1 MTYKSYFLILALLL
15 CTTIARAQYNQV
27 NDIPYRDAAEGYA
40 QERCKLDVYYPTNE
54 TDAPVVVWFHGG
66 GIEGGEKH
74 IDPQLKNCGLVV
86 VAANYRLL
94 PKAPI
99 DDILDDVAA
108 AVAWTYKNIAKY
120 NGSKRKIFVA
130 GHSAGGY
137 LLDMIGLDKRWL
149 AKYGVDA
156 DSLAALVPFSGQC
169 VTHYNIRK
177 QQGIPPLQATIDQYA
192 PLTYVRADAPPIII
206 ISGDRE
212 LELFGRY
219 EEQAYFWR
227 MLKLVGHKD
236 VTLYEMQGYDHGA
249 MPFPAYKILKDHIK
263 RLTEKKSHSNEIVAE
278 GEAPVRLAD
287 SYSFTEGPA
296 TDARG
301 NVYFTDQPNNRIY
314 RWDCE
319 SGEITLFTDQS
330 GRSNGM
336 YFDAQGNLIACADMD
351 NQLWRFDMLSTS
363 GRLLPQGRKNGQA
376 EILITDYR
384 GKLLNGPN
392 DVWIS
397 KDGGYYLTD
406 PYFKRDYWTRSP
418 ERQQPVEGL
427 YYLAPGSKQLLML
440 DSTLNQPNGIV
451 GTPDGKHLYVA
462 EAKENRILR
471 YDILTDGSLT
481 NRQVFADMGSDGMT
495 IDDRGNIY
503 LTGDGVTVFDK
514 DGQKIAHFP
523 IPEDWTAN
531 VCFGGKEHN
540 ILFITASK
548 SVYTLKML
556 VHGVK

>member
-99 DDILDDVAA
+99 DDILDDAAA

-351 NQLWRFDMLSTS
+351 NQLWRFDMRSTS

-481 NRQVFADMGSDGMT
+481 NRQVFANMGSDGMT

-503 LTGDGVTVFDK
+503 LTGDGVTVFNK

-548 SVYTLKML
+548 SVYTLKMF

>member
-15 CTTIARAQYNQV
+15 CTTIARAQYDQE

-40 QERCKLDVYYPTNE
+40 QERCKLDVYYPTDE

-74 IDPQLKNCGLVV
+74 IDPQLKNSGLVV

-99 DDILDDVAA
+99 DDILDDAAA

-137 LLDMIGLDKRWL
+137 LLTMIGLDKRWL

-169 VTHYNIRK
+169 ITHYNIRK
-177 QQGIPPLQATIDQYA
+177 QQGIGPLQATIDQYA
-192 PLTYVRADAPPIII
+192 PLTYVRPDAPPIVI

-263 RLTEKKSHSNEIVAE
+263 RLTEKKSHSNDIVAE

-296 TDARG
+296 ADASG

-336 YFDAQGNLIACADMD
+336 YFDAQGNLTACADMN
-351 NQLWRFDMLSTS
+351 NQLWRFDMRSTS
-363 GRLLPQGRKNGQA
+363 GRFLPKGRKNGQA

-406 PYFKRDYWTRSP
+406 PYFKRDYWTRNP

-427 YYLAPGSKQLLML
+427 YYLAPGGKQLVML
-440 DSTLNQPNGIV
+440 DSTLNQPNGLV

-462 EAKENRILR
+462 EAKANRILK
-471 YDILTDGSLT
+471 YDIQTDGSLT
-481 NRQVFADMGSDGMT
+481 NRQVFANMGSDGMT

-531 VCFGGKEHN
+531 VCFGGKERDV
-540 ILFITASK
+540 LFITASK

>member
-99 DDILDDVAA
+99 DDILDDAAA

>member
-1 MTYKSYFLILALLL
+1 MLILALLL

-27 NDIPYRDAAEGYA
+27 NDIPYREAAQGYA
-40 QERCKLDVYYPTNE
+40 QERCKLDVYYPTNAE
-54 TDAPVVVWFHGG
+54 DAPVVVWFHGG
-66 GIEGGEKH
+66 GIEGGEKD

-99 DDILDDVAA
+99 DDILDDAAA

-120 NGSKRKIFVA
+120 NGSRRKIFVA

-137 LLDMIGLDKRWL
+137 LLDIIGLDKRWL

-192 PLTYVRADAPPIII
+192 PLTYVRPDAPPIVI

-263 RLTEKKSHSNEIVAE
+263 RLTEEKSHSNAIVAE
-278 GEAPVRLAD
+278 GETPVRIAD
-287 SYSFTEGPA
+287 SYIFTEGPA

-336 YFDAQGNLIACADMD
+336 YFDAQGHLIACADMD
-351 NQLWRFDMLSTS
+351 NQLWSFDMKGHS
-363 GRLLPQGRKNGQA
+363 K
-376 EILITDYR
+376 ILVTDYR

-392 DVWIS
+392 DVWIA

-406 PYFKRDYWTRSP
+406 PYFKRDYWTRNP

-427 YYLAPGSKQLLML
+427 YYLAPGSKQLVML
-440 DSTLNQPNGIV
+440 DSTLNQPNGLV
-451 GTPDGKHLYVA
+451 GTPDGKYLYVA
-462 EAKENRILR
+462 EAKANRILR
-471 YDILTDGSLT
+471 YDIQTDGSLS

-531 VCFGGKEHN
+531 VCIGGKERN